1 MEMFVVFNVPP
12 FCSLD
17 SFTSHLFLIFVLIN
31 TIKKQGLSR
40 DLRSP
45 SAIFCL
51 VCSLTLVK
59 LDDTK
64 KMGQDRFF
72 TLKVAFFQERVFNM
86 FLGVTETIF

>member
-1 MEMFVVFNVPP
+1 MFVVFNFPT

-17 SFTSHLFLIFVLIN
+17 SFASRLFRDFVHLN

-51 VCSLTLVK
+51 VLIAFRMDFIYVEVFVK
-59 LDDTK
+59 FSNL
-64 KMGQDRFF
+64 
-72 TLKVAFFQERVFNM
+72 
-86 FLGVTETIF
+86 